1 MDPHF
6 LHLEDDHDQNLDI
19 KALLNVHGDT
29 VSGDD
34 VLMVLHDFHMDL
46 YSNHDVNLV
55 SDIEDFLAKLS
66 LPQAEKD
73 IDRGEISEQ
82 EILNAIAK
90 LKTGKSPGTD
100 GLTAAF
106 YKKFATLLALCL
118 AKCFN
123 QALITG

>member
-1 MDPHF
+1 MDLHF

-19 KALLNVHGDT
+19 KALLDVHGDT

-34 VLMVLHDFHMDL
+34 VLTVLHDFYTDL
-46 YSNHDVNLV
+46 YSNHNVNLV
-55 SDIEDFLAKLS
+55 SNIEDFLAKLS

-73 IDRGEISEQ
+73 IDGGEISKQ

-106 YKKFATLLALCL
+106 YKKFATLLAPRL

-123 QALITG
+123 QALIIG